1 MVKKLIAIETTTG
14 VLPADVETRILAIAQ
29 SKPTAWVAL
38 DLTGAGGSPTAR
50 SGHFAPGSRLVGD
63 RVELR
68 GGLTFGGSYT
78 AGQTIGTLPVSHR
91 PTSTVTLG
99 GRSSTA
105 SALFTI
111 NTDGTITKTGNQSA
125 ADHVMLDGLFFTRA

>member
-14 VLPADVETRILAIAQ
+14 ALPTDVETRILTFAQ

-38 DLTGAGGSPTAR
+38 SFTGASGSPATR
-50 SGHFAPGSRLVGD
+50 SGHFTPGSRLVGD

-68 GGLTFGGSYT
+68 GGITFGGAYT
-78 AGQTIGTLPVSHR
+78 ANGLIGTLPPAHC

-105 SALFTI
+105 SSLFTI
-111 NTDGTITKTGNQSA
+111 NTDGTITKTGSQA
-125 ADHVMLDGLFFTRA
+125 ASDHVMLDGLFFTRT